1 MILHFL
7 QTEENP
13 PKEQGKEKVEDQLPS
28 IREEVST
35 TFPGKKLSI
44 NRLKHRIR

>member
-1 MILHFL
+1 MHFL

-13 PKEQGKEKVEDQLPS
+13 PKEKEKEKVEDQLPS

-35 TFPGKKLSI
+35 TFSGEKFI
-44 NRLKHRIR
+44 NK